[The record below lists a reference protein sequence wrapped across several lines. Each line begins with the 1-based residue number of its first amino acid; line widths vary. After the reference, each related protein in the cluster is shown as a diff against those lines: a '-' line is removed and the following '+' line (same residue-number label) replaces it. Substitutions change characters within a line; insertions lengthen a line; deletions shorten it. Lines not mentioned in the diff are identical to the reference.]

1 MNFLDSGVSLEA
13 LNVALKLNVVGST
26 PQNQGKWKL
35 VSAGELGLG
44 GDPSTVFFG
53 SSYSS
58 NIGMVVYRNANDPSE
73 ISIVFS
79 PISFTDLPAVFPQIM
94 PTPPQ
99 FNTDYADDFAAIYAA
114 IEASFASLD
123 TLFVSGFSLGGIA
136 TNQLSESY
144 NAHFSGVDASFVS
157 FGSEYIAA
165 NNKVLN
171 FGATN
176 DWLFQSYNLYAQLFQ
191 PGDPELVT
199 YDDFADLFSMDDADV
214 QALNNNSFL
223 NGMFEAGVREFGTNG
238 TWTWYF
244 DFGVDDEATSF
255 NLYNHF
261 AAHGFSRQKEAVQ
274 RVLDSSFGNK
284 IKLDSVVIFDFD
296 DAGVVSSNTGN
307 NAFLSDLPSK
317 PGKVFVLGDDEA
329 GDRINGRNG
338 VDYVDGFGG
347 NDVLKGKGG
356 NDKLYGGKGKD
367 KLFGDAGNDKLFG
380 GKGND
385 KLFGGK
391 GNDKLTGGKGKD
403 VFVFK
408 KNEGKDT
415 ITDFQ
420 NSKDKIDLKAFN
432 FDNKAAALAKFYE
445 LGSASNDKLGFKY
458 KGTEIIVKGI
468 DMGDLNGADIVI

>member
-1 MNFLDSGVSLEA
+1 MNFLNSGVSLEA
-13 LNVALKLNVVGST
+13 MNVALKLNAVSST
-26 PQNQGKWKL
+26 PQDQGKWKV
-35 VSAGELGLG
+35 VSAGELGLA

-58 NIGMVVYRNANDPSE
+58 NIGMAVYRNANDASE

-94 PTPPQ
+94 PAPPE

-114 IEASFASLD
+114 IESSFASLD
-123 TLFVSGFSLGGIA
+123 TLFVSGFSLGGVA

-144 NAHFSGVDASFVS
+144 NTHFSGVDASFIS

-165 NNKVLN
+165 NNQVLN
-171 FGATN
+171 IGATN

-214 QALNNNSFL
+214 QALNNSSFL
-223 NGMFEAGVREFGTNG
+223 NGMFEAGLREFGANG

-244 DFGVDDEATSF
+244 DLGVDDQSTVYNRF
-255 NLYNHF
+255 NHI
-261 AAHGFSRQKEAVQ
+261 AAHSISRQKEAVE
-274 RVLDSSFGNK
+274 RVMDSSFGEK

-307 NAFLSDLPSK
+307 NAFLSDLPGK
-317 PGKVFVLGDDEA
+317 PNKVFVLGDNQA
-329 GDRINGRNG
+329 GDQISGRNG

-347 NDVLKGKGG
+347 NDLLKGKGG
-356 NDKLYGGKGKD
+356 NDKLFGGKGKD
-367 KLFGDAGNDKLFG
+367 KLFGGDGKDKLYG

-385 KLFGGK
+385 KLYGGK
-391 GNDKLTGGKGKD
+391 GNDKLTGGAGKD
-403 VFVFK
+403 VFVFAK
-408 KNEGKDT
+408 KEGKDT

-420 NSKDKIDLKAFN
+420 NGKDKIDLKAFN
-432 FDNKAAALAKFYE
+432 FNNKAAALAEFYE
-445 LGSASNDKLGFKY
+445 IGSGSNDKMGFKY
-458 KGTEIIVKGI
+458 KGTEIIIKGI
-468 DMGDLNGADIVI
+468 DMGDLSGADIII